1 MKPLIVHSS
10 EPVTLLGG
18 GAALTTDVHEALSI
32 APRCVAADGGAE
44 LARRSGVTPEAV
56 IGDFD
61 SVSPETLDLTPVAR
75 QIRIAEQDSTDFDKA
90 LRHIAAPVVVGVGF
104 TGVRMDHQL
113 AALHVLAA
121 YAHRPCVLL
130 GAIEVLFLC
139 PPRIRLDTRAG
150 DVVSLFPMAPVAGTS
165 EGLRWPIAGLAF
177 DPMSRVGTSNMAT
190 GPLTLTMDGPAML
203 VLLPRAHLAGVTR
216 ALGSAPQ
223 DARWTARAG

>member
-10 EPVTLLGG
+10 DPVTLLGG
-18 GAALTTDVHEALSI
+18 GAALSTDVHEALSI

-44 LARRSGVTPEAV
+44 LARRAGVAPEAV

-61 SVSPETLDLTPVAR
+61 SVSPRTLDLTPRAG
-75 QIRIAEQDSTDFDKA
+75 QMRITEQDSTDFDKA
-90 LRHIAAPVVVGVGF
+90 LRHIVAPVVVGVGF
-104 TGVRMDHQL
+104 TGARMDHQL

-121 YAHRPCVLL
+121 YADRPCVLL
-130 GAIEVLFLC
+130 GATEVLFLC

-165 EGLRWPIAGLAF
+165 KGLRWPVAGLAF
-177 DPMSRVGTSNMAT
+177 DPMSRIGTSNMAT
-190 GPLTLTMDGPAML
+190 GPLTLTMDRPAML
-203 VLLPRAHLAGVTR
+203 VMLARAHLAAVTR

-223 DARWTARAG
+223 HARWPARAG